1 MERKRKPGQGER
13 PQHEAE
19 VAQGDV
25 AVPRRV
31 ARQQVDDDPSHG
43 FFVSV
48 TTPFLP
54 FEETCPIRNLDGSPI
69 RYQSGGPI
77 R

>member
-1 MERKRKPGQGER
+1 MERERKPGQGER

-25 AVPRRV
+25 VV
-31 ARQQVDDDPSHG
+31 LGQVVRQQVDDDPSHG

-54 FEETCPIRNLDGSPI
+54 FEETSSHPNL
-69 RYQSGGPI
+69 
-77 R
+77 